1 MQSKIIKDEFVINW
15 KRTFAAPFRRWWVM
29 LICAIIGAVGG
40 FCAGLIM
47 SKPVYSS
54 GATYLVSFESRDSLT
69 DISSQLV
76 LSSRI
81 LYNCEVV
88 AKQNA
93 YFMEL
98 EEAVNNGIDE
108 DSPQYLTRKYLTS
121 VVSVSRSSSSGT
133 FLYVTVSAE
142 EAEKTKKIMDV
153 ITAPG
158 ELQTVGT
165 EKKMVYP
172 KGSFVGYMTEKFVYG
187 TSTTVGFS
195 LINVPEIPEKPEGT
209 ISKKLVALVGGIAA
223 GAVAYLV
230 MCLVELIT
238 KQVKEV
244 DDLNNKYNAPVL
256 GVLYNFEN
264 SELNYGGDKY
274 GY

>member
-15 KRTFAAPFRRWWVM
+15 KRTFLAPLKKWWIM

-47 SKPVYSS
+47 SKPVYGCS
-54 GATYLVSFESRDSLT
+54 ATYLVSFESRDSLG
-69 DISSQLV
+69 DIGAQLG
-76 LSSRI
+76 LSSSL
-81 LYNCEVV
+81 LYNCQVV
-88 AKQNA
+88 ANQNS
-93 YFMEL
+93 YFFEL
-98 EEAVNNGIDE
+98 EEVINQGIDQE
-108 DSPQYLTRKYLTS
+108 SPQYLTREYLQS
-121 VVSVSRSSSSGT
+121 VVTTTKAASGT
-133 FLYVTVSAE
+133 FLYVTVRAE
-142 EAEKTKKIMDV
+142 EAEKTKKILDV
-153 ITAPG
+153 VTAPG
-158 ELQTVGT
+158 ELQTVGA

-172 KGSFVGYMTEKFVYG
+172 KGSVVGYMSKMFTFG
-187 TSTTVGFS
+187 TNTTVGFS
-195 LINVPEIPEKPEGT
+195 LINIPEVPEKPEGT
-209 ISKKLVALVGGIAA
+209 VSKKMLALIGGAAA
-223 GAVAYLV
+223 GVVAYLV